1 VAATSVATWLA
12 LGGTAEAPP
21 RYPEDYEH
29 LEWVLVHPN
38 ALRPCSTPR
47 PEAPMR
53 RTQTDGKARTSFSMH
68 RWSKLFIPTL
78 REAPTDAEVASHKF
92 LLRAGY
98 IRQLGAGIYNY
109 LFLGQRSLNKIIGIV
124 REEMDK
130 IGQEFLLP
138 GILPKEPWVESG
150 RWTGMGENMFRL
162 KDRKGAE
169 LCLGMTHEE
178 IMTSIARNEL
188 RSYKQLP
195 QIWYQIQTKYRDE
208 PRPKSGLLRVRQFT
222 MKDSYSFD
230 LDKAGLDKSF
240 DLHDAVYRRIF
251 TRCGLKFVAVE
262 ADSGAMGGSQSQEF
276 MVYTDAGEDL
286 IASCPVCGY
295 AANLEKATSRLE
307 PVVEMEP
314 TGDGN
319 PELVST
325 PGCAAIAD
333 VAEFFKISPAS
344 DVKCV
349 AYMALKRGVVGKD
362 GHAKDTWH
370 GAAAFLRGDHQV
382 NETKLL
388 GALGAAELR
397 TMQTEELTK
406 YFNGP
411 AGFLGPVGL
420 KPSDKPLGEE
430 LTVVVDKSLE
440 ARKNLVAGA
449 NKLDYHLRN
458 VTPGR
463 DFTWTLSAD
472 IRSVNE
478 SEACPVDGCGGNLVV
493 GKAVEVGHIFKLGYK
508 YSESMGARVLDP
520 NGKEVTPIMGSY
532 GIGIERILTA
542 AIEQS
547 HDANGFWLQESIAPF
562 TVVVTVTNVSDA
574 ALRET
579 GEKLAMDLEAAGLDV
594 LLDDRDERA
603 GVKFKDADLVGIP
616 YRVTVGK
623 KAANGIV
630 EVVTRKP
637 SQVTETRGTEPT
649 NVDVPIDAVV
659 THLKSLVQED
669 ELLGG
674 TGV

>member
-1 VAATSVATWLA
+1 MPVPV
-12 LGGTAEAPP
+12 P
-21 RYPEDYEH
+21 RHTRSLQCNGPQLLEH
-29 LEWVLVHPN
+29 LEWRLLVLID
-38 ALRPCSTPR
+38 LRP
-47 PEAPMR
+47 R
-53 RTQTDGKARTSFSMH
+53 RVRQAEIASGRRKSDEKALSYSSMH
-68 RWSKLFIPTL
+68 RWSKLFVPTL
-78 REAPTDAEVASHKF
+78 REAPSDAEVASHKF

-109 LFLGQRSLNKIIGIV
+109 LFLGQRSLNKIIAIV

-130 IGQEFLLP
+130 IGQEFYLP

-162 KDRKGAE
+162 KDRKGAD

-178 IMTSIARNEL
+178 IMTAIARNEL

-195 QIWYQIQTKYRDE
+195 QIWYQIQTKFRDE

-240 DLHDAVYRRIF
+240 ELHDAVYRRIF

-295 AANLEKATSRLE
+295 AANLEKATSLLGPLE
-307 PVVEMEP
+307 EMVA
-314 TGDGN
+314 TGDGK
-319 PELVST
+319 PELVHT
-325 PGCAAIAD
+325 PGCAAISD
-333 VAEFFKISPAS
+333 VAAFFKISPAS
-344 DVKCV
+344 DIKCV
-349 AYMALKRGVVGKD
+349 AYMALKRGSGKE
-362 GHAKDTWH
+362 AKDTWH
-370 GAAAFLRGDHQV
+370 GVAAFLRGDHQV

-388 GALGAAELR
+388 GAVGGAELR
-397 TMQTEELTK
+397 TMQAPELEQ

-411 AGFLGPVGL
+411 AGYLGPVGL
-420 KPSDKPLGEE
+420 KHDEKPLGDG
-430 LTVVVDKSLE
+430 LTVVIDKSLE
-440 ARKNLVAGA
+440 GRKNLVAGA
-449 NKLDYHLRN
+449 NKADYHVRN
-458 VTPGR
+458 VVPGR

-478 SEACPVDGCGGNLVV
+478 GEACPTTKDGAHCAGKLVV

-508 YSESMGARVLDP
+508 YTESMGARVLDP
-520 NGKEVTPIMGSY
+520 NGKEVMPIMGSY
-532 GIGIERILTA
+532 GIGIERILTS

-547 HDANGFWLQESIAPF
+547 HDENGFCLPESIAPF
-562 TVVVTVTNVSDA
+562 TVVVTVTNMGDA
-574 ALRET
+574 LLRET
-579 GEKLAMDLEAAGLDV
+579 GEKLAEELGTSGIDV

-616 YRVTVGK
+616 FRVTVGK
-623 KAANGIV
+623 SVANGNV
-630 EVVTRKP
+630 EFVTRATGAK
-637 SQVTETRGTEPT
+637 QE
-649 NVDVPIDAVV
+649 VPLGDVV
-659 THLKSLVQED
+659 THLKNLLQED

-674 TGV
+674 APN